1 MGAALRHAHGVAR
14 TLEPCLLWRE
24 RQRVP
29 PPRPLS
35 IHDRSTLDPFIL
47 NLSTLDLSTLNPST
61 LDPSTHDPSTH
72 DRSIHDPSIHDRERF
87 GPNRGKPMS
96 PNLKGT
102 TAEFEPMLDSSP
114 PLPAPGLPR
123 LLVGVPAHGAMSLEA
138 HLDTHGE
145 ASPPRR
151 RDLRGSA
158 GLIDQIEQAGLDG
171 RGGAGFPMAEKMR
184 AVAGRRGKPI
194 VVVNATE
201 GEPASLKD
209 RTLLETLPHLV
220 LDGAALAARAIG
232 ADEAILCVCK
242 SAGVGFEHVAQAIAE
257 RERLPGDWPRIV
269 LSSAP
274 QGYVAGHESALVN
287 HLNGGP
293 AKPTFSPPTPFERGV
308 RRRPTLVNNAETV
321 AHVALIARHGP
332 RWFRGLGLTDQ
343 PGSTLVTLSGPLAY
357 PGVYEVEYGASL
369 SSLLDAAGGT
379 STRVRAALFGGYS
392 GTWVDGAS
400 LPRLALSNA
409 HLAPHGASL
418 GAGVV
423 LLLSEFACPVA
434 ETTRVTR
441 WLAGES
447 AGQCGPCLHGLDAL
461 AQALE
466 EVCHGKVHGEAMARV
481 EQLSMLLNRRGACAH
496 PDGTVRFVVSA
507 ANVFAEELA
516 DHARYGACDA
526 CARQSEL
533 PLPAHRRMVTA
544 A

>member
-1 MGAALRHAHGVAR
+1 
-14 TLEPCLLWRE
+14 
-24 RQRVP
+24 
-29 PPRPLS
+29 
-35 IHDRSTLDPFIL
+35 
-47 NLSTLDLSTLNPST
+47 
-61 LDPSTHDPSTH
+61 
-72 DRSIHDPSIHDRERF
+72 
-87 GPNRGKPMS
+87 
-96 PNLKGT
+96 
-102 TAEFEPMLDSSP
+102 
-114 PLPAPGLPR
+114 
-123 LLVGVPAHGAMSLEA
+123 MSLQA

-145 ASPPRR
+145 LPSSRR
-151 RDLRGSA
+151 RDRRGA
-158 GLIDQIEQAGLDG
+158 AALIDQIEQAGLGG
-171 RGGAGFPMAEKMR
+171 RGGAGFPMAKKMR
-184 AVAGRRGKPI
+184 TVAAGRGKPI

-232 ADEAILCVCK
+232 ADEAILCVCE
-242 SAGVGFEHVAQAIAE
+242 SAGVGFERAAQAIAE
-257 RERLPGDWPRIV
+257 RERLPGHWPRIV
-269 LSSAP
+269 LNSAP

-293 AKPTFSPPTPFERGV
+293 GKPTFSPPMPFERGV

-332 RWFRGLGLTDQ
+332 RWFRELGLADQ

-379 STRVRAALFGGYS
+379 TTRVRAALFGGYA
-392 GTWVDGAS
+392 GTWVDGAL

-409 HLAPHGASL
+409 HLAPHGANL

-423 LLLSEFACPVA
+423 LLLSEARLPGSGDGAC
-434 ETTRVTR
+434 
-441 WLAGES
+441 
-447 AGQCGPCLHGLDAL
+447 DAL
-461 AQALE
+461 ACRRERRSVRAMRAWPGCARPDVGGDMPRQAR
-466 EVCHGKVHGEAMARV
+466 GDAIARV
-481 EQLSMLLNRRGACAH
+481 EQLSMLVNRRGACAH
-496 PDGTVRFVVSA
+496 PDGTVRFVTSA
-507 ANVFAEELA
+507 VDVFAEELA